1 MKGIREYFYFW
12 REKMRATKNLYVS
25 IDYIL
30 SLDSGEIIDRSEPE
44 RPLGFIFGNGQIIS
58 GLEKALE
65 GKEPG
70 ERIQVVVEPE
80 DAYGMPLNDLF
91 REIPIQNFPKG
102 LKLEPGMSFEVR
114 SAQGPMMFR
123 IHEIFGDTVVAD
135 FNHPLA
141 GERLHFDV
149 TVVDVREPSPE
160 EFATLFGGCSPQ
172 GCGTCSSGCE

>member
-1 MKGIREYFYFW
+1 MKIIP
-12 REKMRATKNLYVS
+12 NLYVA
-25 IDYIL
+25 IDYTL
-30 SLDSGEIIDRSEPE
+30 TLDSGEVVDSSEPG
-44 RPLGFIFGNGQIIS
+44 RPLGFIFGRGQIIS

-70 ERIQVVVEPE
+70 ERLSVVVEPE
-80 DAYGMPLNDLF
+80 DAYGMPVPDLF

-102 LKLEPGMSFEVR
+102 MKLEPGMSFEVR
-114 SAQGPMMFR
+114 SVHGPMMFR
-123 IHEIFGDTVVAD
+123 IHEILDDTVVAD

-160 EFATLFGGCSPQ
+160 EFAGLFGGCAPTE
-172 GCGTCSSGCE
+172 CGSCSSRCE